1 MSRNV
6 LGIDLQE
13 TGLEAVLVKSG
24 LRETH
29 LRGACSVPLDGG
41 TGEEEGALRAAL
53 EEVLSLPS
61 AREADCAVSLP
72 ADWFFLRTLAVPFS
86 SPKKIRLV
94 LPYELEPDLP
104 LPAEALAFS
113 FTPIGPDAEAGKT
126 QVLAAAIEKSRLEAV
141 TGALAAV
148 GLEPAC
154 LTLSG
159 FALALWAAQ
168 SGQLPPRFFH
178 LQVESRFAVLYLVQE
193 GRIRLG
199 RSFPLPQAAAE
210 REAVLLRQ
218 IRLTRGML
226 GEAAEEDA
234 APETL
239 LLSGAGAAALDPVRL
254 AEGASLA
261 VRGIDVRA
269 ASGIAGEQQTDASSG
284 DPFRRNGALA
294 LALAEIENLRR
305 LSFSRGGLPGRRILT
320 RHRGPL
326 LRTAALAAAAL
337 LLGIG
342 QAAVETTLL
351 QRRAAELDR
360 RMAAVFREAFP
371 EARATVEPYLQM
383 RAGLQELKKSATSA
397 SGPANHRSID
407 LLKRLS
413 EAVPTEIPVVIE
425 RLVLG
430 AEGILVTGTT
440 AGFQEV
446 EAIKDRLERTA
457 AFRAVTIGAANLDRG
472 GKEVNF
478 QLKVDL

>member
-13 TGLEAVLVKSG
+13 TGLEAVVVKSG
-24 LRETH
+24 LRETR
-29 LRGACSVPLDGG
+29 LLGASTVPLPGG
-41 TGEEEGALRAAL
+41 PGGEGALREAL
-53 EEVLSLPS
+53 EKLLSLPA
-61 AREADCAVSLP
+61 AREADCAISLP
-72 ADWFFLRTLAVPFS
+72 ADWFFLRTVTVPFS

-113 FTPIGPDAEAGKT
+113 FAPIGPAGDAGRT
-126 QVLAAAIEKSRLEAV
+126 RVLAAAIEKRRLEAV
-141 TGALAAV
+141 TAALAAV
-148 GLEPAC
+148 GLEPAR

-168 SGQLPPRFFH
+168 SGELPPRFFH
-178 LQVESRFAVLYLVQE
+178 LQVESRFAALYLVEE
-193 GRIRLG
+193 GRIRLA
-199 RSFPLPQAAAE
+199 RSFPLPGAESE
-210 REAVLLRQ
+210 REAAILRQ
-218 IRLTRGML
+218 FRLTAGML
-226 GEAAEEDA
+226 GEAEEEGNGPAAVLLAGSGGATLDA
-234 APETL
+234 A
-239 LLSGAGAAALDPVRL
+239 RL
-254 AEGASLA
+254 AQSLSRS

-269 ASGIAGEQQTDASSG
+269 ASGIAAEGETDPRSW

-294 LALAEIENLRR
+294 LALAEIENLHS
-305 LSFSRGGLPGRRILT
+305 LSLGRGGLPGRQILT
-320 RHRGPL
+320 RHRGHL

-337 LLGIG
+337 VLGIG

-351 QRRAAELDR
+351 DRRAAALDA

-371 EARATVEPYLQM
+371 EARATVDPYRQM
-383 RAGLQELKKSATSA
+383 RAGLQEIKKSALSA
-397 SGPANHRSID
+397 SGAGSPRSID
-407 LLKRLS
+407 LLRRLS
-413 EAVPTEIPVVIE
+413 EAVPAEIPVVIE

-430 AEGILVTGTT
+430 PEGLLVTGTT

-446 EAIKDRLERTA
+446 ETIKDRLERTA
-457 AFRAVTIGAANLDRG
+457 GFKSVAIGSANLDRG